1 MKLGVLLMNTGT
13 ADEPTVEA
21 IARYLGEF
29 LMDPAIISAPYFIR
43 KPLVQHICK
52 TRPKRTVDNY
62 REFWTPEGSP
72 FMIASKAQATH
83 LQETGRPRGARHA
96 LRQPKHRRRV
106 GAAAASR
113 MRHRGAAPL
122 LPHAGKR
129 LCRHL
134 PQGGA
139 GADCQAGQARLE
151 APRGGRAELLRPTRM
166 ARGAHRGRADGLD
179 LHARFQVPRELSFH
193 AAGRHRG
200 WRPVSRPG
208 RSHA

>member
-52 TRPKRTVDNY
+52 TRPKRTVNNY

-83 LQETGRPRGARHA
+83 LQETLRLRG
-96 LRQPKHRRRV
+96 
-106 GAAAASR
+106 
-113 MRHRGAAPL
+113 
-122 LPHAGKR
+122 
-129 LCRHL
+129 HL

-139 GADCQAGQARLE
+139 SSDC
-151 APRGGRAELLRPTRM
+151 
-166 ARGAHRGRADGLD
+166 
-179 LHARFQVPRELSFH
+179 
-193 AAGRHRG
+193 
-200 WRPVSRPG
+200 
-208 RSHA
+208 

>member
-52 TRPKRTVDNY
+52 TRPQHTVDNY

-83 LQETGRPRGARHA
+83 LQ
-96 LRQPKHRRRV
+96 
-106 GAAAASR
+106 
-113 MRHRGAAPL
+113 
-122 LPHAGKR
+122 
-129 LCRHL
+129 
-134 PQGGA
+134 
-139 GADCQAGQARLE
+139 
-151 APRGGRAELLRPTRM
+151 
-166 ARGAHRGRADGLD
+166 
-179 LHARFQVPRELSFH
+179 
-193 AAGRHRG
+193 
-200 WRPVSRPG
+200 
-208 RSHA
+208 